1 LLLLVLGLFSLRGKD
16 SKRGFFKKLASSMN
30 LNYSEEGG
38 LDNPKISGV
47 FRNRNILINLKYG
60 AENQKTIELLQVH
73 ISHKALL
80 PGNMAVLY
88 RDEVNHL
95 TEKIGE
101 LKEVNINS
109 SDFEKRFIVQGWGE
123 DSRINQVLSLGLQ
136 QALLTLDNPLIITK
150 NEVYFHNIPDIDLD
164 IILNEIRILYDLA
177 GNLDKIFP

>member
-1 LLLLVLGLFSLRGKD
+1 
-16 SKRGFFKKLASSMN
+16 
-30 LNYSEEGG
+30 
-38 LDNPKISGV
+38 
-47 FRNRNILINLKYG
+47 
-60 AENQKTIELLQVH
+60 
-73 ISHKALL
+73 
-80 PGNMAVLY
+80 MAVLY

-177 GNLDKIFP
+177 GNLEKIFP